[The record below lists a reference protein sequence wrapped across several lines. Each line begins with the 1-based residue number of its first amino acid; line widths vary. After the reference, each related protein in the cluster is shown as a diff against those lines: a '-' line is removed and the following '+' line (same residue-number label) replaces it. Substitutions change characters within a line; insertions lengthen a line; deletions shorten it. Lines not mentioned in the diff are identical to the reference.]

1 MQQNTPY
8 EEINSLLQLLLSQI
22 KNILGEKMVGLYLYG
37 SLVTG
42 DFDIKIS
49 DIDLLC
55 AVSSEVDTSEFEK
68 LKNMHEDFAKTYKAW
83 NDRIEVQYLSTDGLK
98 TFKTQTTKMVDISPG
113 EPIHILDA
121 GKEWLVNWYMV
132 QEKGLTLFGVSPAT
146 IIDPISKDEFIETV
160 REHTKMWRVKE
171 ISKRRGAQAY
181 AILTLCRAYYTL
193 KNGEQVPK
201 REAAAWIQ
209 KEFPEWSPLIWD
221 ALQWRNEQ
229 WENQTEDET
238 VYPQTVKFVNFM
250 IDQI

>member
-1 MQQNTPY
+1 MQPTSY
-8 EEINSLLQLLLSQI
+8 EEVNSLIQLLLSQI
-22 KNILGEKMVGLYLYG
+22 KDILGEKMIGLYLYG

-55 AVSSEVDTSEFEK
+55 AVSSDVDSHEFEK
-68 LKNMHEDFAKTYKAW
+68 LKQMHEDFAKTHKAW
-83 NDRIEVQYLSTDGLK
+83 NDRIEVQYLSIDGLK
-98 TFKTQTTKMVDISPG
+98 TFKSRTTKMVDISPG

-132 QEKGLTLFGVSPAT
+132 QEKGLTLFGASSKT

-160 REHTKMWRVKE
+160 REHTKIWRTKD
-171 ISKRRGAQAY
+171 IPKRRGSQAY

-193 KNGEQVPK
+193 KHGEQVPK
-201 REAAAWIQ
+201 REAAVFIQ
-209 KEFPEWSPLIWD
+209 KEFPEWKSLIDD
-221 ALQWRNEQ
+221 ALQWRDEQ
-229 WENQTEDET
+229 WKTQAEDET